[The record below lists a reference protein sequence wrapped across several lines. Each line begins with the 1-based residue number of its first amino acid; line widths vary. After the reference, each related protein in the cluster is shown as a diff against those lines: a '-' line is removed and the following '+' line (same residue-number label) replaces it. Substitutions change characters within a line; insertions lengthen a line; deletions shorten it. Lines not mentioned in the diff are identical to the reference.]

1 MNMLL
6 AVDGSDY
13 TRHMVSYLVMHQL
26 WQSPQD
32 GYTLLHVVPAV
43 PPHAAAALSH
53 DIVQDYYSDEAEA
66 VFGPLRAL
74 FEEHGVTVRCVSRV
88 GHAADHIATMAQE
101 GRFDLVVMGSH
112 GHGALANLVLGSVA
126 TKVLAHC
133 KVPLLIVR

>member
-1 MNMLL
+1 MKILVP
-6 AVDGSDY
+6 VDGSPY
-13 TRHMVSYLVMHQL
+13 TKHMLAYLAEHEEWL
-26 WQSPQD
+26 S
-32 GYTLLHVVPAV
+32 GAHRYTLLHVVPAV

-53 DIVQDYYSDEAEA
+53 DIVRDYYSDEAEA

-88 GHAADHIATMAQE
+88 GHAADHIATMAQD

-112 GHGALANLVLGSVA
+112 GHGALANLVMGSVA